1 VAMQLIALVLC
12 FSFPGLSLWLPK
24 TIGW

>member
-1 VAMQLIALVLC
+1 MQVIALVLC
-12 FSFPGLSLWLPK
+12 FSFPGLALWLPK